1 MMRTNSQLLQIEV
14 IALFQDV
21 ANNLKQ
27 EKQMNDNSPS
37 ASCSFSFR
45 GFLLYIFTAT
55 QLNKSHLIKFIK
67 IELPRINILK
77 LLFAIVSKLVQWP

>member
-1 MMRTNSQLLQIEV
+1 MLRTNSQLLQIEV

-37 ASCSFSFR
+37 ASFSFSFR
-45 GFLLYIFTAT
+45 VFYAIFLL
-55 QLNKSHLIKFIK
+55 QLS
-67 IELPRINILK
+67 
-77 LLFAIVSKLVQWP
+77 